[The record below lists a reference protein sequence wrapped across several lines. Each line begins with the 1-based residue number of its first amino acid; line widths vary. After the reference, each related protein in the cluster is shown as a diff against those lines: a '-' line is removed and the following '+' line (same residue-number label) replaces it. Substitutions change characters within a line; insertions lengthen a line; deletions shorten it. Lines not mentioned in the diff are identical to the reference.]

1 MTNNGHGPSSGLHEK
16 DPVGLGGIGQ
26 LRRYHHGCLDRSSQ
40 SSCLSDPDSVGAD
53 RFVRQAYFWTQI
65 RKNRPKYAACR
76 GIREEDVTSIIRDVV
91 IVAKDATRAEGHLL
105 DLPGLRNFSDRL
117 KTDREREDF
126 RRHLRKYINIYLP
139 DCPFEVAT
147 TNRYTVVS
155 HEAAVMARKF
165 IKKGE
170 KIKYLS
176 GIQVRLTPEEELE
189 LDRKRGDFSIVM
201 SSRRKQ
207 ASMFLGPARFANHD
221 CEANARL
228 VTTGCHGMEVAAV
241 RDIQVDQEITV
252 TYGADYF
259 GLGNRE
265 CLCKTC
271 EDSLRNGWASQERSD
286 VPDDAATVDRQD
298 DGPYSFRRKRRYRS
312 ERSSATPALLSDRS
326 RSGSSAKK
334 LRLSDDLR
342 RRTAAVESLATSMP
356 PAAFT
361 QESPRDRVSAKG
373 DSHRSRWGDR
383 SSTHPDLVRMAS
395 TVEEQPATDPSSRSR
410 AREPNTT
417 SSPVVERAA
426 TESAKPGPEIW
437 LPAGPDRPGE
447 HPYVE
452 KLTLD
457 HTMDVDQPD
466 VVTPDRCMLSTK
478 MDTITY
484 QGVTSRSSPYS
495 VDTED
500 SKPSA
505 AVTEATSVTE
515 GMNVAVASSVKCSTE
530 EDTVVYEAPT
540 DQESSDRNVT
550 HLTEFV
556 SAKDHEGSDISS
568 QASTSEL
575 TQISD
580 TELERLG
587 MTIEHHARQTSTP
600 AQPPQRRQRR
610 PRRRKN
616 QMPLPAEPDRY
627 LHTPKVRIR
636 GDYVLTRSLLSEPYS
651 AWVTCT
657 VCESSFVQNDAYFTR
672 AACARCERHSK
683 LYGYRWPKTDKEG
696 KSDADER
703 ILDHRTVHRFI
714 RPQEEKT
721 VRRGKYRGMVRRK
734 SVLPQTSN
742 GDDDDYDNEDDDD
755 GGEAVEDEERDWD
768 ESDDDDGD
776 VDNNDEGELVVK
788 CRGRFK
794 PLRGKGRGRRL
805 QGRAIERG
813 RRGRGRPRGRPRA
826 STRGKGVVD
835 RWEARE

>member
-1 MTNNGHGPSSGLHEK
+1 M
-16 DPVGLGGIGQ
+16 
-26 LRRYHHGCLDRSSQ
+26 
-40 SSCLSDPDSVGAD
+40 
-53 RFVRQAYFWTQI
+53 
-65 RKNRPKYAACR
+65 
-76 GIREEDVTSIIRDVV
+76 V
-91 IVAKDATRAEGHLL
+91 IVAKDAAKAERQLL
-105 DLPGLRNFSDRL
+105 DLPGLRKFSDRL
-117 KTDREREDF
+117 QTDREREDF

-155 HEAAVMARKF
+155 HEAAVTARKY

-221 CEANARL
+221 CDANARL
-228 VTTGCHGMEVAAV
+228 VTTGSHGMEVTAV
-241 RDIQVDQEITV
+241 RDVQIDEEITV

-271 EDSLRNGWASQERSD
+271 EDGLRNGWANKERSE
-286 VPDDAATVDRQD
+286 VADDAATVERQED
-298 DGPYSFRRKRRYRS
+298 EPYSFRRKRRYGS
-312 ERSSATPALLSDRS
+312 ERSSTTPALLSERS
-326 RSGSSAKK
+326 SGGSSAKK
-334 LRLSDDLR
+334 PRLLEDLR
-342 RRTAAVESLATSMP
+342 RRTAAVGSLPTSMR

-361 QESPRDRVSAKG
+361 PEPGHDASGHG
-373 DSHRSRWGDR
+373 DWHRSRVEDH
-383 SSTHPDLVRMAS
+383 STHPDVEPMAP
-395 TVEEQPATDPSSRSR
+395 TAVEHPATDRFSLSRP
-410 AREPNTT
+410 RETN
-417 SSPVVERAA
+417 SNSNPVVEPAA
-426 TESAKPGPEIW
+426 TESLPGPEMS
-437 LPAGPDRPGE
+437 LPAEPGGPDG
-447 HPYVE
+447 HADIE
-452 KLTLD
+452 KLKGD
-457 HTMDVDQPD
+457 DMDVHPLD
-466 VVTPDRCMLSTK
+466 VIPDRCMSSAK
-478 MDTITY
+478 METIAY
-484 QGVTSRSSPYS
+484 QEVISRSSPYS
-495 VDTED
+495 IDTEG

-515 GMNVAVASSVKCSTE
+515 DMNIVVASSVKCSTE
-530 EDTVVYEAPT
+530 DDTIAYEAPT
-540 DQESSDRNVT
+540 DKVSLERHTTPVA
-550 HLTEFV
+550 EFI
-556 SAKDHEGSDISS
+556 SAKDVEGSDISS
-568 QASTSEL
+568 QASASEL
-575 TQISD
+575 TEISD

-587 MTIEHHARQTSTP
+587 MTIEHHHPQQTSAP
-600 AQPPQRRQRR
+600 AQPSQRRPRR

-616 QMPLPAEPDRY
+616 QMPLPVEPDRY
-627 LHTPKVRIR
+627 LHTPTVRVR

-703 ILDHRTVHRFI
+703 VLDHRTVHRFI
-714 RPQEEKT
+714 RPQDEKI

-734 SVLPQTSN
+734 SVPPQTLN
-742 GDDDDYDNEDDDD
+742 GDDDNNDDAEDDDD
-755 GGEAVEDEERDWD
+755 GGETVEDEGRDLD
-768 ESDDDDGD
+768 DSDD
-776 VDNNDEGELVVK
+776 VDHHDEGEPVVNG
-788 CRGRFK
+788 RGRFRR
-794 PLRGKGRGRRL
+794 LEGKGRGRGL

-813 RRGRGRPRGRPRA
+813 RRGRGRPRGRPRGK

-835 RWEARE
+835 RC